1 MSLAPSE
8 RRALARI
15 EMLLRS
21 SDTGLAAMLAT
32 FTHPKH
38 RGGFFG
44 RLFSWRTWLR
54 IKHFVPVTIAVA
66 VICLVILGGILL
78 GNPGRSVCDSSNLR
92 GTLTWQLS
100 DCSAQSSAQHIGS
113 VVGKLSP
120 EPH

>member
-1 MSLAPSE
+1 MSLVPSE

-15 EMLLRS
+15 EILLRN
-21 SDTGLAAMLAT
+21 SDPGLAAMLAT

-44 RLFSWRTWLR
+44 RLFSWRTWMR

-78 GNPGRSVCDSSNLR
+78 GHGGRSVCDSSNLR
-92 GTLTWQLS
+92 GTVTWQLA
-100 DCSAQSSAQHIGS
+100 DCSAQSSAHHIGP
-113 VVGKLSP
+113 VIAK
-120 EPH
+120 